1 MSEESSSIPFEK
13 REGENPERFIPDGM
27 NAIERN
33 VKRIW
38 GLSFGLHRFDRILP
52 FVFNL
57 LYRRE
62 V

>member
-1 MSEESSSIPFEK
+1 MSEESSSIPRKK

-33 VKRIW
+33 VKRI
-38 GLSFGLHRFDRILP
+38 GDCLLAFIALIVFSLC
-52 FVFNL
+52 FNL

>member
-33 VKRIW
+33 VKRI
-38 GLSFGLHRFDRILP
+38 GDCLLAFIALI
-52 FVFNL
+52 VFSPL
-57 LYRRE
+57 FLIS
-62 V
+62 